1 MMRKHP
7 SARQQK
13 KHDAEERRVTRKHPS
28 AKQKKKHDAEERRV
42 EQISAA
48 LKGIYTEKEV
58 RELLQQKREA
68 EQAALKEQREETLK
82 KQAEEERAQRDEFAL
97 QKLRTQQIDRLLR
110 LLKPPQAERDDC
122 KKHIEELLNSMA
134 SVKRDDETK
143 RSSDTAIRKHIAT
156 LRKLKN
162 TGKAAGMTFPS
173 DATIDWAITWSASR
187 LRRDTTGR
195 LRALYTRPSPTAAAV
210 ALACE
215 LVTGW
220 GVGAEAVTEY
230 RDGLVHRV
238 AAALLGCKNEDI
250 DLRRQIRNLK
260 KQLATRKLISE
271 AGVSSF

>member
-1 MMRKHP
+1 MTRKHP
-7 SARQQK
+7 SARR
-13 KHDAEERRVTRKHPS
+13 E
-28 AKQKKKHDAEERRV
+28 KKHDAEERRV

-48 LKGIYTEKEV
+48 LKGYYTEREV

-82 KQAEEERAQRDEFAL
+82 KQAKEERLQRDESAL
-97 QKLRTQQIDRLLR
+97 QKVRKQQIEKLLR
-110 LLKPPQAERDDC
+110 LLKPPPAGRDDC
-122 KKHIEELLNSMA
+122 KKHIEELLDSMA

-156 LRKLKN
+156 LRKLKK
-162 TGKAAGMTFPS
+162 TGKAAGVTFPS
-173 DATIDWAITWSASR
+173 DAAIDWAITWSASR

-195 LRALYTRPSPTAAAV
+195 LRALHTRPSPTAAAV

-220 GVGAEAVTEY
+220 GGGADAVTEY
-230 RDGLVHRV
+230 CDGLCHRV
-238 AAALLGCKNEDI
+238 GAALLGCRNEDI

-260 KQLATRKLISE
+260 KQLATRKRISE
-271 AGVSSF
+271 ASVSSF